1 MSKFRSI
8 LITGASSGIGRALA
22 KGLAGPGIFLAI
34 SGRTASD
41 LHKVSKQCQARG
53 AAVIE
58 KIVDVTDQSAMK
70 NWIEEIDD
78 TQPLDLVIANA
89 GVSTSTSGEVEKSLQ
104 QRRMLDINVF
114 GVLNTI
120 EPILPRMAIRQTG
133 SIALMSSL
141 AGFNGM
147 PSAPGYSASKAWV
160 RSYGEGLRG
169 KFLSEGIRISVVC
182 PGFVKSRIT
191 QQNTFT
197 MPFLMDAQLAA
208 NIILKGLEKD
218 KVRIA
223 FPLSLYAAILF
234 LSVLP
239 SRLTN
244 RLVSYFP
251 RKE

>member
-1 MSKFRSI
+1 MSKFNSI
-8 LITGASSGIGRALA
+8 LITGASSGIGKSLA
-22 KGLAGPGIFLAI
+22 KSLAGPGVFIAI

-41 LHKVSKQCQARG
+41 LHEVSKQCQAKG

-58 KIVDVTDQSAMK
+58 KIIDVTDQSAMK
-70 NWIEEIDD
+70 NGIEDIDN

-89 GVSTSTSGEVEKSLQ
+89 GVSTDTSGEAEKSLQ
-104 QRRMLDINVF
+104 LRRMLSINVF

-120 EPILPRMAIRQTG
+120 EPILPRMALRQTG

-169 KFLSEGIRISVVC
+169 KFFSKGIRVSVIC

-191 QQNTFT
+191 QQNKFA
-197 MPFLMDAQLAA
+197 MPFLMDAKLAA

-223 FPLSLYAAILF
+223 FPLPLYAAILF
-234 LSVLP
+234 LSALP
-239 SRLTN
+239 SRLTSK
-244 RLVSYFP
+244 LVRYFP

>member
-1 MSKFRSI
+1 
-8 LITGASSGIGRALA
+8 
-22 KGLAGPGIFLAI
+22 
-34 SGRTASD
+34 
-41 LHKVSKQCQARG
+41 
-53 AAVIE
+53 
-58 KIVDVTDQSAMK
+58 
-70 NWIEEIDD
+70 
-78 TQPLDLVIANA
+78 
-89 GVSTSTSGEVEKSLQ
+89 
-104 QRRMLDINVF
+104 
-114 GVLNTI
+114 
-120 EPILPRMAIRQTG
+120 
-133 SIALMSSL
+133 
-141 AGFNGM
+141 M

-160 RSYGEGLRG
+160 RSYGEGLHG

-191 QQNTFT
+191 QQNTFA

-223 FPLSLYAAILF
+223 FPLSLYVATLF

-239 SRLTN
+239 SRLTS